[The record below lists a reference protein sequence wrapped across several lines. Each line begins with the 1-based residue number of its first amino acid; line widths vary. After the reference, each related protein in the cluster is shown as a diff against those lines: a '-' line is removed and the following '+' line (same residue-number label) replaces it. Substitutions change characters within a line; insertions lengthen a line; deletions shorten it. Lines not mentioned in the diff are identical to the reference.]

1 MEKII
6 AIYGSPNTTQGSR
19 TFALMSAFIDEY
31 LKLHPNTT
39 TVKWINLNDDEAI
52 TSQVLNVNNFET
64 WFVNQQY
71 VNELLDCDKLV
82 IGSPV
87 NNLSISTL
95 IKNWLDHI
103 VIPGKSFMMQN
114 GKIVGLLTNLKVQIL
129 ITKGGDINQMDVHS
143 VGYLKD
149 AFLTLGAQ
157 VNEPVF
163 VDQTDRKIN
172 ANLRPMQIIAK
183 HHDKI
188 MNALKTF

>member
-1 MEKII
+1 M
-6 AIYGSPNTTQGSR
+6 
-19 TFALMSAFIDEY
+19 
-31 LKLHPNTT
+31 
-39 TVKWINLNDDEAI
+39 
-52 TSQVLNVNNFET
+52 
-64 WFVNQQY
+64 NQQY

-95 IKNWLDHI
+95 IKNWIDHI

-172 ANLRPMQIIAK
+172 ANLSPTQIIAK